1 MKSFAPSLSP
11 EPPAPL
17 TLASEL
23 NGEAEVPLP
32 PAAAALFTYQTRLLT
47 VIDTVPVS
55 VSDVSALFLQ
65 GVGERVRCR

>member
-23 NGEAEVPLP
+23 NGEVEVPL

-55 VSDVSALFLQ
+55 VSVASALFL
-65 GVGERVRCR
+65 RV